1 MTDMSPRRVVL
12 CYGTF
17 DGFSQSQVQLLQTL
31 ASYGEELIIGCPTD
45 TQCAQMGQAPLAD
58 FETRRSMLEHC
69 RFVDRVIPQSSDAQ
83 MHTDIVNYNVSLLVL
98 DSQDACMI
106 PELSD
111 LVQVRCLSDLAE
123 KSGSLPQVAP
133 AQKLRAV
140 G

>member
-1 MTDMSPRRVVL
+1 MTDLSPRRVVL

-17 DGFSQSQVQLLQTL
+17 DGFTPTQVKLLQTL
-31 ASYGEELIIGCPTD
+31 ASSGEELIIGCPTD
-45 TQCAQMGQAPLAD
+45 AHCAQTGQTPAAD

-83 MHTDIVNYNVSLLVL
+83 TRTDIVNYNVSLLVL
-98 DSQDACMI
+98 DSKDACLI

-123 KSGSLPQVAP
+123 TSGSLAMVPP
-133 AQKLRAV
+133 AQQLRAV